1 MRRNCNLE
9 LCLNTSGANSGF
21 PLRNHHDR
29 RAVLE
34 SSSGTPRQQQQPLT
48 IFYDGM
54 MCVSDVTKL
63 QARSI
68 LFLANKEMEER
79 FKTSPSP
86 SPSPCASTSEP
97 SSPSLQSPICSP
109 SMKKSLQTFLQKRKY
124 RIQATSHPYNH

>member
-9 LCLNTSGANSGF
+9 LRLNTSGANSGF
-21 PLRNHHDR
+21 PLRKHHDR
-29 RAVLE
+29 AALME
-34 SSSGTPRQQQQPLT
+34 LSSGTPSHQLQQPLT

-54 MCVSDVTKL
+54 MCVSDVTDF
-63 QARSI
+63 QARAI
-68 LFLANKEMEER
+68 LLLANKEVEER
-79 FKTSPSP
+79 LKISP